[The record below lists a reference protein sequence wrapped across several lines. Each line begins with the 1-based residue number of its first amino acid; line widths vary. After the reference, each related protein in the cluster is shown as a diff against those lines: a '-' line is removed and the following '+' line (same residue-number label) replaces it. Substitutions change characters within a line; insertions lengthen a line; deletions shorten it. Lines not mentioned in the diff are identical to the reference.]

1 MKEIKMNYELIK
13 EQRDHLLSILWHDI
27 KGEGQH
33 GLIDEDVGWGIVDL
47 MDNLL
52 NQQESEKNEIYS

>member
-1 MKEIKMNYELIK
+1 MNTLNINYEQIK
-13 EQRDHLLSILWHDI
+13 QQRDHLLSHVWHDS
-27 KGEGQH
+27 KRPPQP
-33 GLIDEDVGWGIVDL
+33 IDEDVAWGIIDF

>member
-1 MKEIKMNYELIK
+1 MNTSNIDLNTLR
-13 EQRDHLLSILWHDI
+13 EQREHLLSHVWHDS
-27 KGEGQH
+27 KNPPQA
-33 GLIDEDVGWGIVDL
+33 IDDDVAWGIIDL

>member
-1 MKEIKMNYELIK
+1 MNTLNINLDTLRQ
-13 EQRDHLLSILWHDI
+13 QREHLLSHVWHDS
-27 KGEGQH
+27 KNPPQA
-33 GLIDEDVGWGIVDL
+33 IDDDVAWGIIDL